1 MRYRRVMPQE
11 HIARIDKV
19 LARLANGRRQV
30 EATIEKQQRR
40 LAENAEAIERARE
53 VLSRPIGGGL
63 SAS

>member
-40 LAENAEAIERARE
+40 LAENAEPIERARE
-53 VLSRPIGGGL
+53 VLSRPIGGEPER
-63 SAS
+63 

>member
-40 LAENAEAIERARE
+40 LAENAEVIERARE
-53 VLSRPIGGGL
+53 VLSRPGGGKP
-63 SAS
+63 AR